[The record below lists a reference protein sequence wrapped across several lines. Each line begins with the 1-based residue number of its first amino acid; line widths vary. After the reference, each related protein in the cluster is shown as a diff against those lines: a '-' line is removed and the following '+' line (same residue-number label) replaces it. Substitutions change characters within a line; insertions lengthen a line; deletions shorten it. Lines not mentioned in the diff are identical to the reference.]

1 MTWKVLATGRT
12 EAPFAE
18 MRRLEGGQ
26 MVGIVTVEFFIVH
39 KKSLRNKLGKVKKS
53 KLVASLTKNK

>member
-1 MTWKVLATGRT
+1 
-12 EAPFAE
+12 
-18 MRRLEGGQ
+18 

-53 KLVASLTKNK
+53 KLVASFLRGGLIYLTRIFFM